1 MAGWLSRATSLFQQ
15 TPPPPEPFEVECDC
29 GGKVTGQRS
38 SSYQRPACSICER
51 PVFVL
56 PINVYPAVKPKS
68 VPKKS
73 AKTPTDDVT
82 GSLAPKMRTAVADEQ
97 ADAEPGSSKR
107 RPRPK
112 TSDERVGQSQAV
124 AESLLIPEPREPLMT
139 PLRLVTA
146 AIVIISALTVGGLWH
161 RQRIET
167 AKVTALQAADAGR
180 AAIEENDF
188 VKASQ
193 ELERA
198 RNAVDLLGKTDRSAN
213 EIRRLSREVSTL
225 VKLEPNPLTD
235 FLAETLSSA
244 KRDAGGALSLSPL
257 DQGAWIIFDASVTPA
272 SNGSNRFVI
281 DAPMWFPQAIVQIE
295 IESPVLA
302 KLPRSDDA
310 RDLPRVIFAAQVDR
324 LSAPAGDPQTA
335 VLTLNGKTAFLWTA
349 YETLVA
355 AGFRASDSETEQQ
368 IRSLLEKQ
376 LEMRQ

>member
-38 SSYQRPACSICER
+38 TSYQRPACSICER

-56 PINVYPAVKPKS
+56 PINVYPATKPKS
-68 VPKKS
+68 TAKKS
-73 AKTPTDDVT
+73 TKKSTEDAST
-82 GSLAPKMRTAVADEQ
+82 SLSPKMKSAIQDAE

-107 RPRPK
+107 RSRSK
-112 TSDERVGQSQAV
+112 TSDERVGQSPAV

-139 PLRLVTA
+139 PLRMVTA

-161 RQRIET
+161 RQRIQT
-167 AKVTALQAADAGR
+167 AKVTALQAADAGK
-180 AAIEENDF
+180 AAIQENDF

-198 RNAVDLLGKTDRSAN
+198 RNAVDLLGKTDQSAN
-213 EIRRLSREVSTL
+213 EIRRLSREVTAL
-225 VKLEPNPLTD
+225 VKLDSNSLPE
-235 FLAETLSSA
+235 FLSETLSNG
-244 KRDAGGALSLSPL
+244 KRESGDSLLLSPL
-257 DQGAWIIFDASVTPA
+257 DQGAWVIFDARVLTVTSAP
-272 SNGSNRFVI
+272 NRCVI
-281 DAPMWFPQAIVQIE
+281 DAPILLPQAIVQIE

-302 KLPRSDDA
+302 KLPRADA
-310 RDLPRVIFAAQVDR
+310 SGDAPRAVFAAQIDR
-324 LSAPAGDPQTA
+324 LSAPSGDPRTSI
-335 VLTLNGKTAFLWTA
+335 LTLNGKTAFLWTN

-355 AGFRASDSETEQQ
+355 AGFRAADSETEQQ
-368 IRSLLEKQ
+368 TRSLLEKQ

>member
-38 SSYQRPACSICER
+38 STYQRPACGICER

-56 PINVYPAVKPKS
+56 PVNVYPATKPKS
-68 VPKKS
+68 TPKKS
-73 AKTPTDDVT
+73 GKKPAADAST
-82 GSLAPKMRTAVADEQ
+82 SLAPKMRTVVQDDE

-107 RPRPK
+107 RSRPK

-124 AESLLIPEPREPLMT
+124 AESLLVSEPREPLMT
-139 PLRLVTA
+139 PLRMVTA
-146 AIVIISALTVGGLWH
+146 AIVIISALTVGGLWN

-167 AKVTALQAADAGR
+167 AKVTALQAADAGK
-180 AAIEENDF
+180 AAIQENDF

-213 EIRRLSREVSTL
+213 EIRRLSREVNAL
-225 VKLEPNPLTD
+225 VKLESNSLTD
-235 FLAETLSSA
+235 FLTETLSNA
-244 KRDAGGALSLSPL
+244 KKDSPDPLPLSPL
-257 DQGAWIIFDASVTPA
+257 DQGSWVIFDTRVLPGTSGA
-272 SNGSNRFVI
+272 NHCVI
-281 DAPMWFPQAIVQIE
+281 DAPMLLPQATVRIE

-302 KLPRSDDA
+302 KLPRSNDSGDV
-310 RDLPRVIFAAQVDR
+310 PRAVFAAQIER
-324 LSAPAGDPQTA
+324 LSAPAGDPLTA
-335 VLTLNGKTAFLWTA
+335 VLLLNGKTAFLWTT

-355 AGFRASDSETEQQ
+355 AGFRAADSETEQQ
-368 IRSLLEKQ
+368 TRSLLEQQ